1 MTNDNTKYNNRP
13 LDSYLVRGRDGKWN
27 VSAIAIMVSCTVM
40 VPGVG
45 IVLGIAA
52 AAGWELM
59 TGKPMVSSS
68 VPPSAA
74 IAKLPKPR
82 PNVTR
87 NDS

>member
-13 LDSYLVRGRDGKWN
+13 LNSYLLKGRDGKWN
-27 VSAIAIMVSCTVM
+27 GSAIAIMISCTVM

-59 TGKPMVSSS
+59 TGKPMVSSAPS
-68 VPPSAA
+68 SAA

-82 PNVTR
+82 PTVTR